1 MKIENQFSKFDFL
14 NTKPETETQNFT
26 KPKTENRFS
35 KFESKMFGTKIRI
48 PIFEIRFEK
57 TKYEI

>member
-1 MKIENQFSKFDFL
+1 M
-14 NTKPETETQNFT
+14 

-35 KFESKMFGTKIRI
+35 KSESKIKKLFGTKIRK